1 MRQDFDWGTMEWFLA
16 IARTGRLTL
25 AAQKLGIDHTT
36 LSRRVKALED
46 ALGQQGVA
54 VPKASAE

>member
-36 LSRRVKALED
+36 LSRRVKALEEKTANLTD
-46 ALGQQGVA
+46 DV
-54 VPKASAE
+54 S